1 MHSSKYHV
9 NRTQYDKV
17 GKGKIKK
24 CRSFQQQILM
34 IFFKKLHK
42 KKVIAHIMLTPHRL
56 KLTEI
61 STTREMGVSNIT
73 ANLQVTFFPTIY
85 TQNSINNDDLCI

>member
-1 MHSSKYHV
+1 MTKLEKAKLK
-9 NRTQYDKV
+9 NV
-17 GKGKIKK
+17 GVFK
-24 CRSFQQQILM
+24 QQILM
-34 IFFKKLHK
+34 IFFLKLHK

-85 TQNSINNDDLCI
+85 TQNSINNDVLCI

>member
-1 MHSSKYHV
+1 
-9 NRTQYDKV
+9 
-17 GKGKIKK
+17 
-24 CRSFQQQILM
+24 
-34 IFFKKLHK
+34 
-42 KKVIAHIMLTPHRL
+42 MLTPHRL

-85 TQNSINNDDLCI
+85 TQISINNDDLCI

>member
-1 MHSSKYHV
+1 
-9 NRTQYDKV
+9 
-17 GKGKIKK
+17 
-24 CRSFQQQILM
+24 
-34 IFFKKLHK
+34 
-42 KKVIAHIMLTPHRL
+42 MLTPHRL

-85 TQNSINNDDLCI
+85 TQNSINIKWRSVYLVDLIRISNTCLSAFSFKSITNLIQ